1 MTEKEIQRFL
11 NAKQVL
17 FDKHYSFLNAKQRE
31 AVYTVNG
38 PVLILAGAGSGKTT
52 VLVNRIAHIIKY
64 GDAYHSNDIPD
75 SISMLDAKS
84 RDAML
89 TYLEEIVPTLS
100 KEDIE
105 ETISNFAVAPCP
117 TWGILAIT
125 FTNKAANEIKERLA
139 KILNEDAADIWA
151 GTFHSICMRILRRNG
166 ELIGYRPGFSVCDA
180 DDAKKTISK
189 CVKDLGINEKILSV
203 KDIQSI
209 ISRAKDKLLTP
220 EDYRAE
226 AGFDYKYKLV
236 ADVYEKYQKE
246 LEDSNVLDFDD
257 IIMKTVMLLR
267 KNPDVLAQYQNKF
280 RYVCIDEYQDTNEAQ
295 FELTR
300 LLSDFYKN
308 IMVVGD
314 DDQSIY
320 KFRGATIENILNF
333 DSTYTQARVIKLEQN
348 YRSTSNIL
356 NAANGLISKNYHKH
370 TKKLWCANETGEK
383 IIVKQTPTQ
392 NDEARFI
399 VDEIIRLKKEGD
411 YAYKDF
417 AVLYRM
423 NALSRSLE
431 TIFANSGIPYRM
443 LGAHRFYDREEIKD
457 IIAYLSVIN
466 NPNDSIH
473 LRRIYNKPTRKIGT
487 TSFERA
493 SAIAAELERPIIEIM
508 QNASEYNAI
517 PKTAMAPM
525 SDFARLILSFHSSL
539 ESTPLDQLAERV
551 IKATGYEQM
560 LKDEGEAGKDRRENL
575 EQLITAIKEYQ
586 SDAEDAT
593 LTGFLEQIALVADVD
608 KYDENDDTV
617 VLMTIHSAKGL
628 EFPIV
633 FIPGMEECIFPSQQ
647 TMMIPSEIE
656 EERRLAYVAITRAK
670 KTLYMIHAQERMM
683 HGMTM
688 RNPLSRFVK
697 EIDPQYLDV
706 RKVAAFNGGSFTQPQ
721 QNRGSV
727 SFTEALAGKK
737 PEKKPITAYSIG
749 DRVNH
754 LSFGDGTI
762 IRVTPMSNDF
772 MYEVAFDTVGTK
784 KLMATYTQRLMRKI

>member
-1 MTEKEIQRFL
+1 MTENEIQRFL
-11 NAKQVL
+11 RAKRAL
-17 FDKHYSFLNAKQRE
+17 FDKYYGFLNEMQRR
-31 AVYTVNG
+31 AIYSING

-64 GDAYHSNDIPD
+64 GNAYSSSDVPEFITED
-75 SISMLDAKS
+75 TLDDLEGAIELPREQMEK
-84 RDAML
+84 
-89 TYLEEIVPTLS
+89 YLELFTSDSCQAHRV
-100 KEDIE
+100 
-105 ETISNFAVAPCP
+105 
-117 TWGILAIT
+117 LAIT

-139 KILNEDAADIWA
+139 KILNEDASEIWA

-166 ELIGYRPGFSVCDA
+166 ELVGYAPGFSVCDA
-180 DDAKKTISK
+180 DDAKKTIAK
-189 CVKDLGINEKILSV
+189 CMKDLGINEKILSI
-203 KDIQSI
+203 KDSQAI
-209 ISRAKDKLLTP
+209 ISRAKDKLMTP
-220 EDYRAE
+220 QEYRLE
-226 AGFDYKYKLV
+226 AGLDYKYRQI
-236 ADVYEKYQKE
+236 ANIYEKYQKT

-257 IIMKTVMLLR
+257 IIMKTVLLLR
-267 KNPDVLAQYQNKF
+267 QNPDVLSQYQNKF

-300 LLSDFYKN
+300 LLSGFYRN

-333 DSTYTQARVIKLEQN
+333 DTTYPEATIIKLEQN

-356 NAANGLISKNYHKH
+356 NAANALIAKNYHKH
-370 TKKLWCANETGEK
+370 PKKLWCESNEGDK
-383 IIVKQTPTQ
+383 IIVKETLTQ

-399 VDEIIRLKKEGD
+399 VDEIIRLRQEKG
-411 YAYKDF
+411 YSYKDF

-466 NPNDSIH
+466 NPNDIIH
-473 LRRIYNKPTRKIGT
+473 LRRIYNKPTRRIGD

-493 SAIAAELERPIIEIM
+493 STIATELGIGVIEVMER
-508 QNASEYNAI
+508 ATEYNAI
-517 PKTAMAPM
+517 PKTAMTPM
-525 SDFARLILSFHSSL
+525 IDFSRFIKELNANLGEMSL
-539 ESTPLDQLAERV
+539 EDLVKTV
-551 IKATGYEQM
+551 IKRSGYEQM
-560 LKDEGEAGKDRRENL
+560 LKDEGEAGKDRLENL
-575 EQLITAIKEYQ
+575 DQLIIAFKEYEST
-586 SDAEDAT
+586 SDEPT
-593 LTGFLEQIALVADVD
+593 LTGFLEHIALVADVD
-608 KYDENDDTV
+608 NYDENDDTV

-628 EFPIV
+628 EFPVV

-647 TMMIPSEIE
+647 TIMFPQEIE

-670 KTLYMIHAQERMM
+670 KLLYMIHAKERMM

-697 EIDPQYLDV
+697 EIDERYLEH
-706 RKVAAFNGGSFTQPQ
+706 RRLSARTGSFVAPNQGKPT
-721 QNRGSV
+721 
-727 SFTEALAGKK
+727 SFTEAMTGSGGAQR
-737 PEKKPITAYSIG
+737 KPIVPYNIG

-754 LSFGDGTI
+754 LSFGDGTVI
-762 IRVTPMSNDF
+762 GVTPMSSDF
-772 MYEVAFDTVGTK
+772 MYEIAFDTVGTK
-784 KLMATYTQRLMRKI
+784 KLMATYTQRLMHKI

>member
-1 MTEKEIQRFL
+1 MTQQQTERFL
-11 NAKQVL
+11 KAKRAL
-17 FDKHYSFLNAKQRE
+17 FDKHYGFLNNMQRE

-64 GDAYHSNDIPD
+64 GNAYLSEDVPEFMTEDTLADLEDAINLPD
-75 SISMLDAKS
+75 EQIEK
-84 RDAML
+84 
-89 TYLEEIVPTLS
+89 YLELFEKNSARPHQV
-100 KEDIE
+100 
-105 ETISNFAVAPCP
+105 
-117 TWGILAIT
+117 LAIT
-125 FTNKAANEIKERLA
+125 FTNKAANEIKSRLA
-139 KILNEDAADIWA
+139 RILNEDAGDIWA
-151 GTFHSICMRILRRNG
+151 GTFHSICMRILRRAG
-166 ELIGYRPGFSVCDA
+166 ELVGYAPGFSVCDA

-189 CVKDLGINEKILSV
+189 CMKELGVSEKLLSV
-203 KDIQSI
+203 KDVQAI
-209 ISRAKDKLLTP
+209 ISSAKDKLMTP
-220 EDYRAE
+220 YDFRID
-226 AGFDYKYKLV
+226 AGNDYKYKQI
-236 ADVYEKYQKE
+236 ADIYEKYQKT

-257 IIMKTVMLLR
+257 IIMKTVMLFR
-267 KNPDVLAQYQNKF
+267 QNPDVLTQYQNKF

-300 LLSDFYKN
+300 LLSAFYRN

-333 DSTYTQARVIKLEQN
+333 DKVYPDATVIKLEQN

-370 TKKLWCANETGEK
+370 TKKLWCSLGEGEK
-383 IIVKQTPTQ
+383 IIVKETPTQ

-399 VDEIIRLKKEGD
+399 VDEIIRLRQQGLYE
-411 YAYKDF
+411 YKDF

-443 LGAHRFYDREEIKD
+443 IGAHRFYDREEIKD
-457 IIAYLSVIN
+457 IVAYLSIIN
-466 NPNDSIH
+466 NPNDVIH
-473 LRRIYNKPTRKIGT
+473 LRRIYNKPTRRIGD

-493 SAIAAELERPIIEIM
+493 STIATELGISIIEVM
-508 QNASEYNAI
+508 ERATEYNAI

-525 SDFARLILSFHSSL
+525 VEFAAFIKDYHQRLNDIPLSELVKS
-539 ESTPLDQLAERV
+539 V
-551 IKATGYEQM
+551 IKRSGYEQM
-560 LKDEGEAGKDRRENL
+560 LKDEGEAGKERLENL
-575 EQLITAIKEYQ
+575 DQLVSAFKEYEST
-586 SDAEDAT
+586 SDEPT
-593 LTGFLEQIALVADVD
+593 LTGFLEHIALVADVD
-608 KYDENDDTV
+608 NYDEGDDTV

-628 EFPIV
+628 EFPVV

-647 TMMIPSEIE
+647 TMMFPQEIE

-670 KTLYMIHAQERMM
+670 RLLYMIHAKERMM

-697 EIDPQYLDV
+697 EIDDTYLEMRKLSV
-706 RKVAAFNGGSFTQPQ
+706 RTGSFVATGKPT
-721 QNRGSV
+721 
-727 SFTEALAGKK
+727 SFTEALTGTKVQK
-737 PEKKPITAYSIG
+737 SKIVPYNIG

-754 LSFGDGTI
+754 TSFGDGTI
-762 IRVTPMSNDF
+762 IGVTPMSADF
-772 MYEVAFDTVGTK
+772 MYEIMFDTVGTK